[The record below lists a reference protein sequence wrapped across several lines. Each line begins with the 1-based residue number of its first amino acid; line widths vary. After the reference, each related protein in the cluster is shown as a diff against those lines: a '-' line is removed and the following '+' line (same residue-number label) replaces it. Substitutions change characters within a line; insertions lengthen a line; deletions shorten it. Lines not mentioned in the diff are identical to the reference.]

1 MESLKLDNII
11 LIGFLFDTKQ
21 LDVNSKRVIK
31 EFNIGV
37 RKLYYL
43 M

>member
-1 MESLKLDNII
+1 MESLKLDNIL

-31 EFNIGV
+31 EILELENYTI
-37 RKLYYL
+37 
-43 M
+43 